1 MDAVFRSKIDL
12 WLLLLI
18 VAVPIVALDF
28 LLDGSGIS
36 DTGAN
41 LITALTVALVL
52 CLFAWLY
59 FTTRYTVT
67 AETLFVKSGPYTWV
81 ISLREITSIEPTRSP
96 ASAPALSL
104 DRLLIRY
111 GGDRELIVSP
121 ADKRGFVAAIKK
133 RVNR

>member
-1 MDAVFRSKIDL
+1 MDAVFRSKVDL

-28 LLDGSGIS
+28 LLDGTGIS

-41 LITALTVALVL
+41 LIIALTVVLAL

-59 FTTRYTVT
+59 FTTRYTIT
-67 AETLFVKSGPYTWV
+67 AEALFVKSGPYTWV

-111 GGDRELIVSP
+111 GGDSELIVSP
-121 ADKRGFVAAIKK
+121 ADKRGFVAAIKTS
-133 RVNR
+133 VNR